1 MCACMHIRVQ
11 IRNYANFII
20 YMCVCVYVCVYIYPN
35 GNVLPS
41 ILVPVYVLYIF
52 CYHTLLYGGNKE
64 IYLCYLGGIVSELP
78 LSMSMLRHILF
89 TERND

>member
-1 MCACMHIRVQ
+1 MCACMHIRVH

-20 YMCVCVYVCVYIYPN
+20 HMCVCVCMYVCVYIYSN

-64 IYLCYLGGIVSELP
+64 IYL
-78 LSMSMLRHILF
+78 SMMFTVKCEIL
-89 TERND
+89 TMI